1 MNNIKILTHRLRQL
15 GAFYSYAPDAEI
27 NDNVLIEQCLRWGDV
42 PEILQLFEMF
52 NKQKIRKV
60 WRETMIPDTR
70 IYPHNYYLALI
81 FFDIKNPKKYIL
93 PLQEKYS
100 RYERIKNAK
109 TRTNGAINETCTK
122 IIDN

>member
-1 MNNIKILTHRLRQL
+1 MLKNLIIHLRQL
-15 GAFYSYAPDAEI
+15 GAFYSYASDAEI

-42 PEILQLFEMF
+42 PEIMQLFEWF
-52 NKQKIRKV
+52 TKQKIRKI
-60 WRETMIPDTR
+60 WRENMIPDTR

-100 RYERIKNAK
+100 RYERIKK
-109 TRTNGAINETCTK
+109 LTT
-122 IIDN
+122 